1 MTEIQPHTGQIDT
14 LPPAQPLVHDAVATL
29 MRHAQM
35 MDTAHEL
42 AQRVCRTEMCPATYR
57 GNPDAAMVAI
67 MHGAELGLG
76 PLAALQSIF
85 VVYGR
90 PTLESRTM
98 VALLEQRG
106 YRIQTVEASD
116 ESVTVEGVAPTGKR
130 EMSTWTIEK
139 ARMRGYVAQK
149 AANGQWVK
157 NEKGRIAGN
166 TKYLTDPEAMLW
178 AKAAAIVCRR
188 LAPHVLLG
196 LPYTREEIESESDW
210 SDRVESERPEPART
224 VARPR
229 GLAGIDQARAERAGP
244 EPKLVVDI
252 EPERPSGDQP
262 SDDQLRTLAALLTE
276 GGATDVGQRRRAM
289 SGLLGRQI
297 GGARDVTVTEVA
309 DLVGV
314 LSEAQRDGTLAGVV
328 GKHVGAVLPAEPDD
342 AAALDDACEVQ
353 A

>member
-1 MTEIQPHTGQIDT
+1 MTIEQHTGEIET
-14 LPPAQPLVHDAVATL
+14 LPPAQPLVHEAVATL
-29 MRHAQM
+29 MRHAEM
-35 MDTAHEL
+35 MDTAHRL

-67 MHGAELGLG
+67 MHGAELGLS

-85 VVYGR
+85 IVYGR

-116 ESVTVEGVAPTGKR
+116 ESVTVEGVSPSGKR
-130 EMSTWTIEK
+130 ETSTWTIEK

-149 AANGQWVK
+149 TANGQWVK
-157 NEKGRIAGN
+157 NDKGKIAGN

-196 LPYTREEIESESDW
+196 LPYTREEIESEDW
-210 SDRVESERPEPART
+210 SDRVESERPEPPRK

-229 GLAGIDQARAERAGP
+229 GLAGIDAAKAERARRAP
-244 EPKLVVDI
+244 EPAVVDAAVV
-252 EPERPSGDQP
+252 EPEGPAAP
-262 SDDQLRTLAALLTE
+262 TDDQLRALAALLTE
-276 GGATDVGQRRRAM
+276 GGASDVGQRRRVM
-289 SGLLGRQI
+289 GKLLDRQI
-297 GGARDVTVTEVA
+297 GGPGDVTAEEVN
-309 DLVGV
+309 DLIGV

-328 GKHVGAVLPAEPDD
+328 GAVLPAEPDD
-342 AAALDDACEVQ
+342 DAALDAAREAEEAQ
-353 A
+353 P